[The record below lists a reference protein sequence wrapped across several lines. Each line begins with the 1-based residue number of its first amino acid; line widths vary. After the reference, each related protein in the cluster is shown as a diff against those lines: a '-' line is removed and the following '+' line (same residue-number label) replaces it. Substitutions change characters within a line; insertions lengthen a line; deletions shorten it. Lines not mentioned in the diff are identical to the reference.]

1 MQTDNLITIRG
12 SVVIFELFMYCVL
25 HIPCAML

>member
-12 SVVIFELFMYCVL
+12 SVVIF
-25 HIPCAML
+25 